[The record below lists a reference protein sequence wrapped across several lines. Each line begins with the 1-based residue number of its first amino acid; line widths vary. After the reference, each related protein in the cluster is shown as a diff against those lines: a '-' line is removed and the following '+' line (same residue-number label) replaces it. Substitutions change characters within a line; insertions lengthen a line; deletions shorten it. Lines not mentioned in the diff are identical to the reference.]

1 MQLANAKGLPF
12 DLQELECLQDHLDD
26 LAVECRDIVGNLTEL
41 ESEVSICSSQK
52 ESVLSAAFA
61 FFLSST
67 VSRLLSMQS
76 LCKTKEALSDSLH
89 LLYKEVYCVASRTPL
104 LISLE
109 KHSIHLALWFSSC

>member
-67 VSRLLSMQS
+67 VSRLLSMQI
-76 LCKTKEALSDSLH
+76 LCKTKKPCRILSICFIKKYIV
-89 LLYKEVYCVASRTPL
+89 LLPEPL
-104 LISLE
+104 
-109 KHSIHLALWFSSC
+109 SSFL